1 MSRKL
6 SLTLFI
12 IALISLGLVILTGIN
27 NAKWDKSASYGEN
40 YFDSLKND
48 LNEISLIRLSQ
59 SGETFEIKKD
69 NETWMLV
76 NKDSYP
82 ADTNK
87 VNTNLLA
94 LANAI
99 KIEPKTSKAVLHGR
113 LNLEDPSTPHAK
125 SFLMEL
131 FDDNG
136 NVLAS
141 AILGKRKPNLMKRG
155 DFGVYLRSPDED
167 QSWLVTGNLNASDGI
182 KNWINT
188 RLLDLVPDNIQSM
201 VVERGNRTPL
211 KFGRDSEDSNKF
223 IMIDFIEGVETRTS
237 IGLRSV
243 LRRFL
248 KVDFRDMREAETY
261 VVSPDIAIEI
271 ITTNKHFIDI
281 EMYND
286 KDAPGAWV
294 SIKDTDHPDQIKN
307 IGYEFYLDAN
317 YKEEFVIT
325 LEDVLK
331 IE

>member
-12 IALISLGLVILTGIN
+12 IALISMGLVILTGIN
-27 NAKWDKSASYGEN
+27 NAKWDKSAAYGQY
-40 YFDSLKND
+40 YFGSLKND

-59 SGETFEIKKD
+59 SGAAFEIKKD
-69 NETWMLV
+69 NEIWMLV

-99 KIEPKTSKAVLHGR
+99 KIEPKTSKAVQHR
-113 LNLEDPSTPHAK
+113 QLNLEDPSAPDAK

-136 NVLAS
+136 SLLAS

-167 QSWLVTGNLNASDGI
+167 QSWLVTGSLNASDGI

-211 KFGRDSEDSNKF
+211 KFGRDSYDTNKF
-223 IMIDFIEGVETRTS
+223 IMVDFIEGVETRTS

-261 VVSPDIAIEI
+261 TKSPDKIIEI
-271 ITTNKHFIDI
+271 ITTSKHFIDI

-286 KDAPGAWV
+286 QDSPGAWV
-294 SIKDTDHPDQIKN
+294 SIKDTNHPGQMKN

-317 YKEEFVIT
+317 YKEEFIIT

>member
-6 SLTLFI
+6 SLSLFI
-12 IALISLGLVILTGIN
+12 IALISMGLVILTGIN
-27 NAKWDKSASYGEN
+27 NARWDKGASYGQY
-40 YFDSLKND
+40 YFDDLKND
-48 LNEISLIRLSQ
+48 LNDVSLIRLSQ

-69 NETWMLV
+69 NGLWMLV

-87 VNTNLLA
+87 VNANLLA
-94 LANAI
+94 IANAV
-99 KIEPKTSKAVLHGR
+99 KIEPKTSKATLHGR
-113 LNLEDPSTPHAK
+113 LNLEDPSGPDAK
-125 SFLMEL
+125 SYLMEL
-131 FDDNG
+131 FSDNG
-136 NVLAS
+136 SLLAS

-155 DFGVYLRSPDED
+155 DFGLYLRSPDED
-167 QSWLVTGNLNASDGI
+167 QSWLVTGDLNASDGI

-188 RLLDLVPDNIQSM
+188 RLLDLVPDNIHSM
-201 VVERGNRTPL
+201 VIQRGNRTPL
-211 KFGRDSEDSNKF
+211 KFGRDTDDANKF
-223 IMIDFIEGVETRTS
+223 IMVDFIEGVETRTS

-261 VVSPDIAIEI
+261 IESPDKIIEI
-271 ITTNKHFIDI
+271 ITTSKHFIDI

-286 KDAPGAWV
+286 QYSPGAWV

-317 YKEEFVIT
+317 YKDEFIIT

>member
-12 IALISLGLVILTGIN
+12 IALISMGLVILTGIN
-27 NAKWDKSASYGEN
+27 NAKWDKSAAYGQY
-40 YFDSLKND
+40 YFDGLNND
-48 LNEISLIRLSQ
+48 LNNISLIRLIK
-59 SGETFEIKKD
+59 SGDAFEIKKE
-69 NETWMLV
+69 NGLWMLV

-87 VNTNLLA
+87 VNANLLA
-94 LANAI
+94 FANAI
-99 KIEPKTSKAVLHGR
+99 KIEPKTSNPSLHGR
-113 LNLEDPSTPHAK
+113 LNLEDPSAPDAK
-125 SFLMEL
+125 SFLMEI
-131 FDDNG
+131 FDENG
-136 NVLAS
+136 SLLAS
-141 AILGKRKPNLMKRG
+141 TILGKRKPNLMKRG
-155 DFGVYLRSPDED
+155 DFGVYMRKPDEG
-167 QSWLVTGNLNASDGI
+167 QSWLVTGNINAADGI

-188 RLLDLVPDNIQSM
+188 RLLDFVPDDIQSM
-201 VVERGNRTPL
+201 VVQRGNRTPL
-211 KFGRDSEDSNKF
+211 KFGRDPDDANKF
-223 IMIDFIEGVETRTS
+223 IMVDFIEGVETRTS

-248 KVDFRDMREAETY
+248 KVDFRDMREAENY
-261 VVSPDIAIEI
+261 IESPDKKIEI
-271 ITTNKHFIDI
+271 ITSSKHFIDI

-286 KDAPGAWV
+286 QYSSGAWV

-317 YKEEFVIT
+317 YKDEFIIT

>member
-1 MSRKL
+1 
-6 SLTLFI
+6 
-12 IALISLGLVILTGIN
+12 
-27 NAKWDKSASYGEN
+27 
-40 YFDSLKND
+40 
-48 LNEISLIRLSQ
+48 
-59 SGETFEIKKD
+59 
-69 NETWMLV
+69 
-76 NKDSYP
+76 
-82 ADTNK
+82 
-87 VNTNLLA
+87 
-94 LANAI
+94 
-99 KIEPKTSKAVLHGR
+99 
-113 LNLEDPSTPHAK
+113 
-125 SFLMEL
+125 MEL

-136 NVLAS
+136 SLLAS

-201 VVERGNRTPL
+201 VIERGNRTPL
-211 KFGRDSEDSNKF
+211 KFGRDSEDPNKF
-223 IMIDFIEGVETRTS
+223 IMVDFIEGVETRTS